1 MFRTFFAFI
10 TYLPLMFFC
19 FCLLTYMYVFVCF
32 LGIDLGVAYGIASLG
47 RPVAIANHSN
57 ALVFVLLK
65 FLCTSSS
72 PSVAT
77 YLAYFSNIF

>member
-1 MFRTFFAFI
+1 
-10 TYLPLMFFC
+10 
-19 FCLLTYMYVFVCF
+19 MYVFVCF

-65 FLCTSSS
+65 NLCYQVRPVWQHAWRRS
-72 PSVAT
+72 PT
-77 YLAYFSNIF
+77 FSKIF